1 MRIVGQ
7 RAPVRHGCV
16 GLCTFG
22 ILRKGWRLLGFAPGP
37 FTALRLLAPPPLCLR
52 VPPQF
57 FGAASS
63 HGAGGLLGE
72 LALPGLFLEALLLLF
87 LAFLG
92 LLLLADARLLFSSEA
107 FLFEVLLLVAA
118 PVFAGAGGLLGEFS
132 FPDRFLRQ
140 LFFATLFL
148 FRAALFYGA
157 GGLVGELPLPG
168 FFLASPLL
176 LLLPFFRLLFFAPA
190 GGSLGA
196 EAFLVESLFLFGAA
210 LFFGA
215 GGFLAQLP
223 LLGFFL
229 APPLLFLLAL
239 LFFAPAGRPLGAE
252 FLFEA
257 LFLFCATLFCGAGGF
272 LGELALPGFFLSPP
286 LLVLLPLLC
295 LLFLAAAGLSCS
307 TSTFPFGRFARCA
320 LPKRLA
326 IALAGRRLD
335 VAQCPHDREPNDV
348 CDRCRISGRI
358 RRLVRDRCRNRLHT
372 EGFLEGDRSFC
383 RLAVGEG

>member
-37 FTALRLLAPPPLCLR
+37 FTALRFLAPPPLCLR

-87 LAFLG
+87 IAFLG
-92 LLLLADARLLFSSEA
+92 LLLLADASLLFSSQA
-107 FLFEVLLLVAA
+107 FLFEVLLLVGA
-118 PVFAGAGGLLGEFS
+118 PVFAGAGGLLGELS
-132 FPDRFLRQ
+132 FPDGFLRQ

-176 LLLPFFRLLFFAPA
+176 LLLPF
-190 GGSLGA
+190 
-196 EAFLVESLFLFGAA
+196 
-210 LFFGA
+210 
-215 GGFLAQLP
+215 
-223 LLGFFL
+223 
-229 APPLLFLLAL
+229 
-239 LFFAPAGRPLGAE
+239 
-252 FLFEA
+252 
-257 LFLFCATLFCGAGGF
+257 
-272 LGELALPGFFLSPP
+272 
-286 LLVLLPLLC
+286 LC
-295 LLFLAAAGLSCS
+295 LLFLA
-307 TSTFPFGRFARCA
+307 P
-320 LPKRLA
+320 
-326 IALAGRRLD
+326 AGRSRGAAAFPVGCL
-335 VAQCPHDREPNDV
+335 ALFAAPLCFRAA
-348 CDRCRISGRI
+348 RA
-358 RRLVRDRCRNRLHT
+358 VRQLPVP
-372 EGFLEGDRSFC
+372 GVSLS
-383 RLAVGEG
+383 

>member
-37 FTALRLLAPPPLCLR
+37 FTALRFLAPPPLCLR

-92 LLLLADARLLFSSEA
+92 LLLLAGASLLFSSEA
-107 FLFEVLLLVAA
+107 FLFEVLLLVGA

-168 FFLASPLL
+168 FFLASPL
-176 LLLPFFRLLFFAPA
+176 P
-190 GGSLGA
+190 
-196 EAFLVESLFLFGAA
+196 
-210 LFFGA
+210 
-215 GGFLAQLP
+215 
-223 LLGFFL
+223 
-229 APPLLFLLAL
+229 FLLAL

-257 LFLFCATLFCGAGGF
+257 LFLFGAALFCGAGGF
-272 LGELALPGFFLSPP
+272 LGELALPGFFLAPP
-286 LLVLLPLLC
+286 LLFLLPLL
-295 LLFLAAAGLSCS
+295 
-307 TSTFPFGRFARCA
+307 
-320 LPKRLA
+320 
-326 IALAGRRLD
+326 
-335 VAQCPHDREPNDV
+335 
-348 CDRCRISGRI
+348 
-358 RRLVRDRCRNRLHT
+358 
-372 EGFLEGDRSFC
+372 
-383 RLAVGEG
+383 

>member
-37 FTALRLLAPPPLCLR
+37 FTALRFLAPPPLCLR

-87 LAFLG
+87 IAFLG
-92 LLLLADARLLFSSEA
+92 LLLLADASLLFSSEA

-132 FPDRFLRQ
+132 FPDRFLRE

-157 GGLVGELPLPG
+157 GGLVGELALP
-168 FFLASPLL
+168 
-176 LLLPFFRLLFFAPA
+176 
-190 GGSLGA
+190 
-196 EAFLVESLFLFGAA
+196 
-210 LFFGA
+210 
-215 GGFLAQLP
+215 
-223 LLGFFL
+223 GFFL

-239 LFFAPAGRPLGAE
+239 LFLAPAGRPLGAE

>member
-7 RAPVRHGCV
+7 RAPVGHGCV

-37 FTALRLLAPPPLCLR
+37 FTALRFLAPPPLCLR

-92 LLLLADARLLFSSEA
+92 LLLLADASLLFSSEA

-132 FPDRFLRQ
+132 FPDRFLGQ

-148 FRAALFYGA
+148 FRATLFY
-157 GGLVGELPLPG
+157 
-168 FFLASPLL
+168 
-176 LLLPFFRLLFFAPA
+176 
-190 GGSLGA
+190 
-196 EAFLVESLFLFGAA
+196 
-210 LFFGA
+210 
-215 GGFLAQLP
+215 
-223 LLGFFL
+223 
-229 APPLLFLLAL
+229 
-239 LFFAPAGRPLGAE
+239 
-252 FLFEA
+252 
-257 LFLFCATLFCGAGGF
+257 GAGGF

-358 RRLVRDRCRNRLHT
+358 RRPVRDRCRNRLHT

-383 RLAVGEG
+383 RLAVGEGVANVRQVDPARDMSGRQGGVFIVREPDRASAKSVEELELRIRSELGFDDHDLRAYVPR